1 MGKVEQT
8 HVTTKVILLPVS
20 QAACKKKK
28 CFFYSHCALQ
38 HVVWHLLCVFFFMP
52 AVFLTH
58 QTQFLFFLLFFFYVY
73 EGYVNLTSFKLHFQV
88 LELQIKASA
97 GGSVNLWRSPQL
109 NWVSA
114 VAQVSNPC
122 SRICTSGVVQAH
134 GCFLP
139 SLKAVKAL
147 LDEMSKTSHN
157 NLEHAVS
164 SSHL

>member
-1 MGKVEQT
+1 MEQT
-8 HVTTKVILLPVS
+8 HVPAEVIHR
-20 QAACKKKK
+20 AARKTFRL
-28 CFFYSHCALQ
+28 FFYTLRFTTHRATS
-38 HVVWHLLCVFFFMP
+38 VVRVCFTP
-52 AVFLTH
+52 AVFLTRRP
-58 QTQFLFFLLFFFYVY
+58 LFIFYFYFFNVY
-73 EGYVNLTSFKLHFQV
+73 ESYVNLASFKLHFQV
-88 LELQIKASA
+88 LELQIKAGA